1 MSKHPHLT
9 RDERRAA
16 GKALRTTCPRESHG
30 DTAIGAGGKRDVVAI
45 GHASEADR
53 LKNLIPI
60 RNGRMAQ
67 SPFAFFRGSA
77 ALQAFDLAKTPKSG
91 IEVQACGDC
100 HLVNFGGYATPERQ
114 LIFDINDFDETLP
127 APFEWDVKRLAASF
141 VVAARSRSFA
151 PDAAREMAVES
162 ARSYRTSMRLR
173 ANSSVLESWY
183 SAVSLD
189 DALKIIGT
197 DETSLN
203 RINKMVDKARRQTSE
218 HVFHKLTTPVEGH
231 PKILDQPPLIF
242 HSDER
247 ELSHEEMNAFLATYR
262 ASLPQERR
270 MLFDRFELVDVAYKV
285 VGVGSV
291 GTRCL
296 IALLMAE
303 ADDPLFLQVKEA
315 RPSVLE
321 AYTRRTSFENNGE
334 RVVVGQRLMQAAS
347 DIFLGWSHGPEGR
360 HFYVRQLR
368 DMKMSPDVESQMR
381 NDMRNYATLCG
392 MTLARAH
399 DKVGAGAIIAGYLGK
414 SDAFEEA
421 VGDYAVAYADQVERD
436 YEVFVKAIR
445 SGKVKTD
452 LSSSELET
460 AIR

>member
-1 MSKHPHLT
+1 MS
-9 RDERRAA
+9 
-16 GKALRTTCPRESHG
+16 
-30 DTAIGAGGKRDVVAI
+30 
-45 GHASEADR
+45 
-53 LKNLIPI
+53 
-60 RNGRMAQ
+60 
-67 SPFAFFRGSA
+67 
-77 ALQAFDLAKTPKSG
+77 
-91 IEVQACGDC
+91 
-100 HLVNFGGYATPERQ
+100 
-114 LIFDINDFDETLP
+114 
-127 APFEWDVKRLAASF
+127 
-141 VVAARSRSFA
+141 
-151 PDAAREMAVES
+151 
-162 ARSYRTSMRLR
+162 
-173 ANSSVLESWY
+173 
-183 SAVSLD
+183 
-189 DALKIIGT
+189 
-197 DETSLN
+197 
-203 RINKMVDKARRQTSE
+203 
-218 HVFHKLTTPVEGH
+218 
-231 PKILDQPPLIF
+231 
-242 HSDER
+242 
-247 ELSHEEMNAFLATYR
+247 AFLATYR
-262 ASLPQERR
+262 ASLSQEWR

-360 HFYVRQLR
+360 QFYVRQLR
-368 DMKMSPDVESQMR
+368 DMKMSPDVESQLR

>member
-1 MSKHPHLT
+1 
-9 RDERRAA
+9 
-16 GKALRTTCPRESHG
+16 
-30 DTAIGAGGKRDVVAI
+30 
-45 GHASEADR
+45 
-53 LKNLIPI
+53 
-60 RNGRMAQ
+60 
-67 SPFAFFRGSA
+67 
-77 ALQAFDLAKTPKSG
+77 
-91 IEVQACGDC
+91 
-100 HLVNFGGYATPERQ
+100 
-114 LIFDINDFDETLP
+114 
-127 APFEWDVKRLAASF
+127 
-141 VVAARSRSFA
+141 
-151 PDAAREMAVES
+151 
-162 ARSYRTSMRLR
+162 
-173 ANSSVLESWY
+173 
-183 SAVSLD
+183 LD